1 MFYQMFEKHAAKQ
14 PSKIAV
20 AEKSRSITYGELD
33 AMIGRVAQN
42 LSNIGAKEGTRI
54 IVCFSNNIEY
64 VALYFAVARLG
75 AVIIPLT
82 TTLTDDEIQTFC
94 RAAKSDFILV
104 EDKYVQKFTFPPSA
118 EVRGRL
124 ITETT
129 PGINLGDIYKD
140 PGKKFVGTSA
150 DLSQHDFLVQYTS
163 GTTGLPKGIIQKQ
176 TNHVHRMLGWA
187 ETAELTAN
195 DKTLCILSV
204 THAYGAD
211 VISWPALTTGQTLHL
226 LEIDD
231 KDPTRIAQ
239 LIDSEGIT
247 VFGHLPWFYQEL
259 VDTPGIGRF
268 DLSTLKVAMIGAV
281 PLPRQVAVKFFELF
295 KVQVNNS
302 YGLTETGC
310 ICSNLFKTGKED
322 VLSVGRIIKGVEYKI
337 RDCDL
342 GVENAGELVVR
353 SKAFADRYSAESG
366 VEMYRDGWF
375 HTGDLVREGDDHC
388 IHPLAR
394 LSEVIFTPEGTIL
407 PFAVEESLMGL
418 KAVAEVA
425 VVPLDGSGGI
435 FIVPANDSLSE
446 AEVRRHLDKVAP
458 KFKHIKH
465 VKFMPGFPK
474 SVTGKIS
481 KAKLAV

>member
-1 MFYQMFEKHAAKQ
+1 MFYQMFEKHVAKQ

-20 AEKSRSITYGELD
+20 AEASRSITYRALD
-33 AMIGRVAQN
+33 TMIRRVAHN
-42 LSNIGAKEGTRI
+42 LSAIGARQGTRI

-64 VALYFAVARLG
+64 VALYFAVAKLG

-82 TTLTDDEIQTFC
+82 TTLTDDEIRTFC
-94 RAAKSDFILV
+94 RAAGADFLLV
-104 EDKYVQKFTFPPSA
+104 EDKYVEKFRFPPSA
-118 EVRGRL
+118 SVQGRL

-129 PGINLGDIYKD
+129 PGIRLSDIYKEGVLD
-140 PGKKFVGTSA
+140 ESPAASLG
-150 DLSQHDFLVQYTS
+150 DCDFLIQYTS

-176 TNHVHRMLGWA
+176 TNHVHRMLGWS
-187 ETAELTAN
+187 ETAELTSS

-226 LEIDD
+226 LDIDD
-231 KDPTRIAQ
+231 KDPVRIAQ
-239 LIDSEGIT
+239 LIDSEKIT

-259 VDTPGIGRF
+259 VDTPGIDRF
-268 DLSTLKVAMIGAV
+268 NLSSLKVAMIGAV
-281 PLPRQVAVKFFELF
+281 PLPRQVASKFFELF
-295 KVQVNNS
+295 GVQVNNS

-310 ICSNLFKTGKED
+310 ICSNLFKTGNED
-322 VLSVGRIIKGVEYKI
+322 VLSVGRIIKGVEYKL

-342 GVENAGELVVR
+342 GVEGAGELVVR
-353 SKAFADRYSAESG
+353 SKAFADRYSKESG

-375 HTGDLVREGDDHC
+375 YTGDLVRQDKEGC

-394 LSEVIFTPEGTIL
+394 VSEVIPTPEGTIL
-407 PFAVEESLMGL
+407 PFTVEESLMGL
-418 KAVAEVA
+418 KGVAEVA

-435 FIVPANDSLSE
+435 FIVPSNKSISE
-446 AEVRRHLDKVAP
+446 GSVRQHIEKVAA
-458 KFKHIKH
+458 KFRHIKH
-465 VKFMPGFPK
+465 VKFMDAFPK